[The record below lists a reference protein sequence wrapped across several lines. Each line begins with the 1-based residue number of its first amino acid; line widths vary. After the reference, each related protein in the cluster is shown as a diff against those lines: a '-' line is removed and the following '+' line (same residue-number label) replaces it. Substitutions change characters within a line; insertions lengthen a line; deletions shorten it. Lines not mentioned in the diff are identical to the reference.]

1 MTTINIAYEVPK
13 AVIADIQNLLDKTA
27 RTDIN
32 WNGADFKIER
42 DDFTCI
48 PDNESPDAAILL
60 RQILGLIDEATR
72 NPRNAGRKPK
82 SRTPCG
88 WRLAPEVI
96 KAVAAHATTTGQS
109 QNDAAEELLRKAL
122 TL

>member
-13 AVIADIQNLLDKTA
+13 AVIADIQNLLDETA

-32 WNGADFKIER
+32 WNGASFKIER

-48 PDNESPDAAILL
+48 PDDESPDAVILL
-60 RQILGLIDEATR
+60 RQIHDLIDEATR

-82 SRTPCG
+82 GRALCG
-88 WRLAPEVI
+88 WRLAPELI
-96 KAVAAHATTTGQS
+96 DAVAARAAATGQS

-122 TL
+122 AL